1 MHHADTS
8 RRAFLRNVLLTVAA
22 GVVAPFFLME
32 KTAMSQPTEK
42 LTLSNDAWRERLTP
56 EQYHIL
62 REHGTERAFTS
73 PLYTEKRQGMYHCA
87 GCDQA
92 LFTSDMKYDSGTGWP
107 SFWDALP
114 ATIGTS
120 VDTKL
125 FMKRTEYHCAKCGGH
140 HGHVFEDGPKPTGL
154 RYCNNGDAL
163 VFKPA

>member
-1 MHHADTS
+1 MDPSGNS
-8 RRAFLRNVLLTVAA
+8 RRQFIGNALCVVLA
-22 GVVAPFFLME
+22 GFVAPLFLAE
-32 KTAMSQPTEK
+32 KKAMAQAIEK
-42 LTLSNDAWRERLTP
+42 LVLSNDEWRARLTP

-62 REHGTERAFTS
+62 RDHGTERAFTS
-73 PLYTEKRQGMYHCA
+73 PLYTEGRKGIYHCA
-87 GCDQA
+87 GCDLA

-107 SFWDALP
+107 SFWDSLP
-114 ATIGTS
+114 GVLGTS

-163 VFKPA
+163 VFKPI